1 MTNQDASS
9 FAADDASEPLA
20 ALPESA
26 RRVALLLRE
35 RGHDKPVVMLPA
47 TGKTS
52 AEAAA
57 GLGCSVAQIAKSILF
72 RRRDDDAPVLV
83 IASGANRVDEALVEQ
98 HVGAVARADAKF
110 VREKTGY
117 AIGGVCPIG
126 HLTQP
131 VTLIDADLL
140 ALDSLWAAAGHPHA
154 VFNLSP
160 QELIALTAAPVVNIA
175 QRG

>member
-1 MTNQDASS
+1 MTDIAPSQPS
-9 FAADDASEPLA
+9 DDLS
-20 ALPESA
+20 ALPDSA
-26 RRVALLLRE
+26 RRVAMLLRE
-35 RGHDKPVVMLPA
+35 RGHAGQVVMLPE

-57 GLGCSVAQIAKSILF
+57 GLGCEVAQIAKSILF

-83 IASGANRVDEALVEQ
+83 VASGANRVDEKKVAAQ
-98 HVGAVARADAKF
+98 VGEIARADAKF

-126 HLTQP
+126 HATPP

-160 QELIALTAAPVVNIA
+160 QELVALTGAPVADVA
-175 QRG
+175 LRESA

>member
-1 MTNQDASS
+1 MSDEA
-9 FAADDASEPLA
+9 FSESNDHE
-20 ALPESA
+20 ALPDSA
-26 RRVALLLRE
+26 RRVAQLLRE
-35 RGHDKPVVMLPA
+35 RGHPKAVVMLPE

-72 RRRDDDAPVLV
+72 RRREDDVPVLV
-83 IASGANRVDEALVEQ
+83 VASGVNRVDEKKVARQ
-98 HVGAVARADAKF
+98 VGEIARADAKF

-126 HLTQP
+126 HATP
-131 VTLIDADLL
+131 PITLIDADLL
-140 ALDSLWAAAGHPHA
+140 ELDSLWAAAGHPHA

-160 QELIALTAAPVVNIA
+160 QELVALTGAPVADVA
-175 QRG
+175 VRE